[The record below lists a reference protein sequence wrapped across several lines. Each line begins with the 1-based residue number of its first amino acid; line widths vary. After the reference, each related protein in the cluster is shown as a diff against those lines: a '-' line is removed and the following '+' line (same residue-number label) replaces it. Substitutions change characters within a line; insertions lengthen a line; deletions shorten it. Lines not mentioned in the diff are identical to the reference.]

1 MPYRLIDLSYYI
13 QTANWEARSVLP
25 PERPHAV
32 TPPEITGKS
41 QGSLRA
47 PITPQISYELSQGT
61 DPISSLIIFS
71 AFSPPRVLGPDFP
84 TIVTSHIRPL
94 RNLTL
99 RLLSSLG
106 HEVWNA
112 MPRALI

>member
-1 MPYRLIDLSYYI
+1 MTYRLIDLSYYI

-47 PITPQISYELSQGT
+47 PTPQISYELSQGM
-61 DPISSLIIFS
+61 DPISSLMIF
-71 AFSPPRVLGPDFP
+71 
-84 TIVTSHIRPL
+84 
-94 RNLTL
+94 
-99 RLLSSLG
+99 
-106 HEVWNA
+106 
-112 MPRALI
+112 